1 MQAYRAFSEASEA
14 SAAYAGRGVIV
25 GVWLHE
31 LQFANSCIG
40 INLAKW
46 LERGLV
52 LVTTI
57 TARL

>member
-1 MQAYRAFSEASEA
+1 MQAYRAFSEA

-46 LERGLV
+46 LERVLV